1 LPQNFF
7 SPLSSSK
14 REHYAALL
22 LIYFELFQESPH
34 GIERPVLMAR
44 FNNYF
49 STHQGNFV
57 DEEELADEQD
67 LDWCSSD
74 MFESEE
80 EQEGAVQ
87 SGFAARYLRE
97 LLKTGWMSEEVLP
110 DYTQI
115 INITVHARPF
125 LEALA
130 KVEGGM
136 NVEYESHVVSIYS
149 LLCGDAAKENGHYMV
164 INAHA
169 QTLALIDSLKVL
181 SQTIREHYERLTDQ
195 EENKD
200 IADILALHYT
210 SYANDILDAAYK
222 RLKTSDNLSRYRPKI
237 LSQVRDFLLDQKWL
251 RSNAKKYA
259 QMAIVPQKIAEEK
272 LSNMLEEIRDI
283 IKAVDPLLDEIDRR
297 NMLYA
302 KSSVE
307 RVRALLEP
315 ASTISGKIMRAAQL
329 IMGDKKSGGDLAH
342 HLYRVEAL
350 APESRYR
357 RWLKQNLRLEDYE
370 EEADL
375 DVEELKRLEVE
386 FRLSVERQ
394 LSPDKIAA
402 WLDEKGGLEG
412 PLYSQ
417 DLAQNTEGFI
427 RLVYA
432 LLFADSERG
441 TFPYFVEKQDSSG
454 RRGESEDEAEME
466 KDYALIRTNSN
477 WQVPSLYLRRQV

>member
-1 LPQNFF
+1 
-7 SPLSSSK
+7 
-14 REHYAALL
+14 
-22 LIYFELFQESPH
+22 
-34 GIERPVLMAR
+34 MAR

-49 STHQGNFV
+49 STHQGSFAE
-57 DEEELADEQD
+57 DEELAGEQA
-67 LDWCSSD
+67 LDSRSLD
-74 MFESEE
+74 MFTGEE
-80 EQEGAVQ
+80 GQETAAQ
-87 SGFAARYLRE
+87 SGLAARCLRFFF
-97 LLKTGWMSEEVLP
+97 KTGWMGEEVLP
-110 DYTQI
+110 DYTQV

-130 KVEGGM
+130 KVEGGITI
-136 NVEYESHVVSIYS
+136 EYESHVVSIYS
-149 LLCGDAAKENGHYMV
+149 LLCGDAARENGHYMV

-200 IADILALHYT
+200 IAAILALHYT

-259 QMAIVPQKIAEEK
+259 QMALVPQKMAEEK
-272 LSNMLEEIRDI
+272 LCNMLEEIRDI
-283 IKAVDPLLDEIDRR
+283 LKAVDPLLDEIDRR

-329 IMGDKKSGGDLAH
+329 ILEGKKAGVDLAH
-342 HLYRVEAL
+342 HLYRVEGL
-350 APESRYR
+350 GPQSRYR
-357 RWLKQNLRLEDYE
+357 RWLKEDLRLEDYKE
-370 EEADL
+370 EEDL
-375 DVEELKRLEVE
+375 DGEELQRLEAE

-402 WLDEKGGLEG
+402 WLDEKGGLDG

-417 DLAQNTEGFI
+417 DLAQNAEGFI

-432 LLFADSERG
+432 LLFADSEGG
-441 TFPYFVEKQDSSG
+441 TFPYFVEKPDTAG
-454 RRGESEDEAEME
+454 RTGGSEAELD
-466 KDYALIRTNSN
+466 KKRALIRTSSN
-477 WQVPSLYLRRQV
+477 WQVPGLYLRRQV

>member
-1 LPQNFF
+1 
-7 SPLSSSK
+7 
-14 REHYAALL
+14 
-22 LIYFELFQESPH
+22 
-34 GIERPVLMAR
+34 MAR

-49 STHQGNFV
+49 LTHQGNFV

-283 IKAVDPLLDEIDRR
+283 IQEENTKVRFYLSFYSRARPL
-297 NMLYA
+297 
-302 KSSVE
+302 KSSIV
-307 RVRALLEP
+307 A
-315 ASTISGKIMRAAQL
+315 
-329 IMGDKKSGGDLAH
+329 
-342 HLYRVEAL
+342 
-350 APESRYR
+350 
-357 RWLKQNLRLEDYE
+357 
-370 EEADL
+370 
-375 DVEELKRLEVE
+375 
-386 FRLSVERQ
+386 
-394 LSPDKIAA
+394 
-402 WLDEKGGLEG
+402 
-412 PLYSQ
+412 
-417 DLAQNTEGFI
+417 
-427 RLVYA
+427 
-432 LLFADSERG
+432 
-441 TFPYFVEKQDSSG
+441 
-454 RRGESEDEAEME
+454 
-466 KDYALIRTNSN
+466 
-477 WQVPSLYLRRQV
+477 

>member
-1 LPQNFF
+1 
-7 SPLSSSK
+7 
-14 REHYAALL
+14 
-22 LIYFELFQESPH
+22 
-34 GIERPVLMAR
+34 M
-44 FNNYF
+44 
-49 STHQGNFV
+49 
-57 DEEELADEQD
+57 
-67 LDWCSSD
+67 
-74 MFESEE
+74 
-80 EQEGAVQ
+80 
-87 SGFAARYLRE
+87 
-97 LLKTGWMSEEVLP
+97 
-110 DYTQI
+110 
-115 INITVHARPF
+115 
-125 LEALA
+125 
-130 KVEGGM
+130 
-136 NVEYESHVVSIYS
+136 
-149 LLCGDAAKENGHYMV
+149 
-164 INAHA
+164 
-169 QTLALIDSLKVL
+169 
-181 SQTIREHYERLTDQ
+181 
-195 EENKD
+195 
-200 IADILALHYT
+200 
-210 SYANDILDAAYK
+210 
-222 RLKTSDNLSRYRPKI
+222 
-237 LSQVRDFLLDQKWL
+237 
-251 RSNAKKYA
+251 
-259 QMAIVPQKIAEEK
+259 
-272 LSNMLEEIRDI
+272 
-283 IKAVDPLLDEIDRR
+283 DEIDRR